1 MAKFRKSSITDCI
14 EQSLLLQPL
23 TNVTFGFRSA
33 VVCALLLRGHRA
45 DRCQPVVQRRLQDDH
60 RVVPRRLFPPHRH
73 CHARLHRSFPVSSQ
87 SRVWVPPFEVGKWGK
102 GLLQTFYRPTYLP
115 TYLPTTPQLMDRSR
129 ILLSV
134 TRKKSPKSYKWCP
147 KMISHIY
154 KNCLKMGEIWANYI
168 WPKALKSCPKSY
180 KCPNWSHWCW

>member
-1 MAKFRKSSITDCI
+1 MAKFRKSSITDSI
-14 EQSLLLQPL
+14 KQSLLLQTH

-102 GLLQTFYRPTYLP
+102 GLLQTFYLP
-115 TYLPTTPQLMDRSR
+115 TYLPHLISWIGQGYC
-129 ILLSV
+129 SV
-134 TRKKSPKSYKWCP
+134 WPE
-147 KMISHIY
+147 
-154 KNCLKMGEIWANYI
+154 KNR
-168 WPKALKSCPKSY
+168 
-180 KCPNWSHWCW
+180 PNPINGAQKWSHTFTKIA